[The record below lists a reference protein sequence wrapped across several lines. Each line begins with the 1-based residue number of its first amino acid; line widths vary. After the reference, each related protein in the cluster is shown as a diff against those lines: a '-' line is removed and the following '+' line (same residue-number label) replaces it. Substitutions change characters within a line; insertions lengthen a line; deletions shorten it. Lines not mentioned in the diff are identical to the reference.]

1 MIPERP
7 AIPEDPPAPGPTV
20 RAMDHAEA
28 PHGAN
33 ASVPGRPE
41 ARERSTAL
49 RLARL
54 HLRTGS
60 LSLARAELEAAAGAG
75 QLDGD
80 ALLDLAEVRW
90 RTADVIGAGEAA
102 DAYLDAGGDA
112 LVALIVAAEA
122 ATMSGGSAGA
132 VDAEVLVGRVLERA
146 RLPLDRIVAGML
158 LMGPWPAGMD
168 VALQPPEATRD
179 LGAHVDPGVAGRPI
193 APLVP
198 VGAAHAAVRASGGGA
213 SPADAAAADPLV
225 AFAAGTEA
233 LAVGDREA
241 AAFHLAVALRLS
253 PALAPAILASVG
265 GTPGAAFDLLRG
277 DAFRLVGHE
286 SDARR
291 AYAAVARSLGERREA
306 APHVAPDDAPVDA
319 DTPAP
324 DDAPVDADT
333 PAAALEPFPRPSL
346 DAAMTPTK
354 ESQ

>member
-1 MIPERP
+1 MNPERP
-7 AIPEDPPAPGPTV
+7 GLPDDRSAPEPAV
-20 RAMDHAEA
+20 RAMDRAGAH
-28 PHGAN
+28 PGAN

-41 ARERSTAL
+41 ARTRSTAL

-60 LSLARAELEAAAGAG
+60 LSLASAELEAAAGAG
-75 QLDGD
+75 ELDGD

-122 ATMSGGSAGA
+122 ATMRGGAAGA
-132 VDAEVLVGRVLERA
+132 TDAEALIGRVLERA

-168 VALQPPEATRD
+168 VAPQPPESTRD

-198 VGAAHAAVRASGGGA
+198 IGAAHAAVRASGGRV
-213 SPADAAAADPLV
+213 SPADAAAADPLA
-225 AFAAGTEA
+225 AFTAGTEA
-233 LAVGDREA
+233 LAAGDREA

-265 GTPGAAFDLLRG
+265 GTPGPAFDLLRG

-291 AYAAVARSLGERREA
+291 AYAAVARSLSGRREA
-306 APHVAPDDAPVDA
+306 APFGAPGADTSADA
-319 DTPAP
+319 D
-324 DDAPVDADT
+324 
-333 PAAALEPFPRPSL
+333 LEPPSRPSL
-346 DAAMTPTK
+346 DTTTTPGK